1 MLREASILKL
11 TARSALHWDERSDLR
26 AEDVESLWAYVMA
39 GERK

>member
-1 MLREASILKL
+1 VGGLSQEPDA
-11 TARSALHWDERSDLR
+11 AVVDLLN